1 VSITTVHFSYLNGN
15 RLLPSKFQ
23 STSGKS
29 DSDDLSNPNTG
40 IPLSQAMVNIG
51 FPISSEA
58 TLLASSKAVK
68 ALATK
73 VRGIRMIASASQVLA
88 WVAQGKLN
96 AYVSWDL
103 NAWDIA
109 AGILLVEESGGRCY
123 NFDGSLADV
132 SCRDLIA
139 TSWEGKDGVHSL
151 SESLK
156 EVLEENDCL
165 KY

>member
-1 VSITTVHFSYLNGN
+1 MS
-15 RLLPSKFQ
+15 PPKFQ
-23 STSGKS
+23 STSS
-29 DSDDLSNPNTG
+29 DSDDNNPITG

-51 FPISSEA
+51 FPISSES

-73 VRGIRMIASASQVLA
+73 VRGVRMIASASQVLA

-109 AGILLVEESGGRCY
+109 AGILLVEESGGQCC
-123 NFDGSLADV
+123 NFDGSFADV
-132 SCRDLIA
+132 SCRDLVA
-139 TSWEGKDGVHSL
+139 TSWEGIDDVHVL
-151 SESLK
+151 NESIRD
-156 EVLEENDCL
+156 VLEENDCF